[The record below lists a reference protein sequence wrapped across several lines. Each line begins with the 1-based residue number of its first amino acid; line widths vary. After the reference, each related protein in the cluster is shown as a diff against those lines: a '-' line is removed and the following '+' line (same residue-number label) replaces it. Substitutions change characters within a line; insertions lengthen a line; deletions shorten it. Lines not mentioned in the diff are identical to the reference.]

1 MDEDEARRI
10 FQQII
15 SAIEY
20 SHLHKLAHRDLK
32 PENLLFDEDNNI
44 KMIDFGLANYMKD
57 GASLTTS
64 CGSPNYAAPEVITG
78 LSYGGPDVD
87 IWSIGIILY
96 AMVVGQLPFDDD
108 QMSVLFAKI
117 KEGKYFLPNHI
128 SKEVRD
134 LINRMLQPNP
144 VKRIKLAEI
153 QQHKWYLTAL
163 PTYLKQLSSN
173 PNRNEQHVDLDI
185 VNQLYM
191 VSSPQSSQWLISCV
205 QIDKKLQKPKE
216 QVIKDI

>member
-20 SHLHKLAHRDLK
+20 AHLHKLAHRDLK

-64 CGSPNYAAPEVITG
+64 CGSPNYAAPEVIAG

-173 PNRNEQHVDLDI
+173 PHRNE
-185 VNQLYM
+185 
-191 VSSPQSSQWLISCV
+191 
-205 QIDKKLQKPKE
+205 
-216 QVIKDI
+216 